1 MAQPMNSSTSPSRP
15 AQALRLVLSSCL
27 AGLLCLMVFNY
38 QVDRWGIYQS
48 GDMTFVDRGLP
59 NVFYLKSRYLLH
71 EAERKDCLV
80 LGSSRVE
87 VLDMRLFPPNCYN
100 FNHPYG
106 SPTKSLQILRDLVK
120 ADKAP
125 RVVYIGLDD
134 ASYTIADRDS
144 QGSRPAPD
152 NALQLLLFHARY
164 LLRNPQ
170 WVDLD
175 ILSGRVARID
185 MPWVVLDPQLGQDK
199 LRELAAGYF
208 ADPAGQ
214 DQRLGQKR
222 ATLWG
227 DDDAVEAA
235 LQVMAQFRE
244 LSRRAGIE
252 LRFFFNP
259 MHYKTYLKIDHEKF
273 NRFRQGLAP
282 IMPFMDF
289 SGLGKATLDNRY
301 WKETSHYGSLLGD
314 AVAACLTGQGPTL
327 DLPCQLI
334 DGDTIAA
341 HQRSTY
347 RADFEALL
355 ENDKFLGTHFIPPT
369 LGELALS
376 GELSISVEPVAGGT
390 DIAYSGLKIFEG
402 GYRYADGQDPQMLF
416 SDACFAPD
424 SAYILR
430 VELEYQAP
438 QLLHVYTPGAAG
450 RYNADRPVRR
460 DRLEVDAGPQ
470 QVYIF
475 IRGLSCT
482 NAVRLDPMQNR
493 GSLFLHSSTLYQIGQ
508 RK

>member
-1 MAQPMNSSTSPSRP
+1 MNSSTLPSRP
-15 AQALRLVLSSCL
+15 AAALGLVLFSFL

-38 QVDRWGIYQS
+38 QVDRWGVYQS
-48 GDMTFVDRGLP
+48 GDMNFVDRGLP
-59 NVFYLKSRYLLH
+59 NVFYLKSRYLLY

-87 VLDMRLFPPNCYN
+87 VLDMQLFPPNCYN

-106 SPTKSLQILRDLVK
+106 SPTKNLRILRNLVS
-120 ADKAP
+120 ANKAP
-125 RVVYIGLDD
+125 RVAYIGLDD

-152 NALQLLLFHARY
+152 NALQMLQFHARY

-185 MPWVVLDPQLGQDK
+185 KPWVVLDPQLAQDK
-199 LRELAAGYF
+199 LRELATDYF

-214 DQRLGQKR
+214 DQRLGKMR

-235 LQVMAQFRE
+235 LRVMEQFRE
-244 LSRRAGIE
+244 LSRQAGIE

-273 NRFRQGLAP
+273 NRFRRGLAP
-282 IMPFMDF
+282 VMPFMDF
-289 SGLGKATLDNRY
+289 SGLGKAALDNRY
-301 WKETSHYGSLLGD
+301 WKETSHYSSLLGD
-314 AVAACLTGQGPTL
+314 AIAACLMGQGAVL
-327 DLPCQLI
+327 DLSCELI
-334 DGDTIAA
+334 DEHTIAA
-341 HQRSTY
+341 HLRSTY
-347 RADFEALL
+347 LADFEALL
-355 ENDKFLGTHFIPPT
+355 ENDKFLGAHFIPPV

-376 GELSISVEPVAGGT
+376 GELSNSVKPVAGGVVGIEYT
-390 DIAYSGLKIFEG
+390 GLEVYEG
-402 GYRYADGQDPQMLF
+402 GYLYADGQDPQLLF
-416 SDACFAPD
+416 SGACFAPD

-438 QLLHVYTPGAAG
+438 QLLHLYTPGAGG

-460 DRLEVDAGPQ
+460 DRLELDAGPQ
-470 QVYIF
+470 QVYIL
-475 IRGLSCT
+475 IRGLACT

-493 GSLFLHSSTLYQIGQ
+493 GSLFLRGSTLYQIGRQ
-508 RK
+508 E